1 MNRPSFSPDFSHQDH
16 HHSKSGRNSR
26 IAQILFI
33 LAAVGLIT
41 LYRNR
46 PQFSTLGITFV
57 SIVLEAFP
65 FMLFGAMMGGFVEV
79 FISKEKISRW
89 LPEQHW
95 WSVLIAAGLGVI
107 FPVCECAIVPVVR
120 RLLKKKVPLGAAVAF
135 LLGGPIVN
143 PLVAA
148 STAVAYYFDWLIVV
162 YRLVFGYL
170 IAVAVGLCVT
180 VFFTDKQVL
189 RPNAASGDSALHEGD
204 FQEGGHSADLKT
216 KLAQAVGHAA
226 HDFLDIGRFLI
237 IGAFVAGLVQT
248 LVPRQAFSVVMS
260 VPFLSI
266 LIMMGLAIV
275 LNLCSEA
282 DAFVAAS
289 FRFTPVPLSAQLAF
303 MVLGPMLDIKLLIM
317 YLTVFRKRAILLLAG
332 LTLSMVY
339 MSMLMLEMMIL

>member
-1 MNRPSFSPDFSHQDH
+1 MNRPAFNSVYSNQGHNHQ
-16 HHSKSGRNSR
+16 KSGRNSR
-26 IAQILFI
+26 IAQILF
-33 LAAVGLIT
+33 LLTAVSLIA

-79 FISKEKISRW
+79 FVSKEKISRW
-89 LPEQHW
+89 LPKQRV
-95 WSVLIAAGLGVI
+95 WSVCVAAGLGVV

-148 STAVAYYFDWLIVV
+148 STAVAYYFDWSVVV

-170 IAVAVGLCVT
+170 IAAAVGLCVT
-180 VFFTDKQVL
+180 VFFTEKKAL
-189 RPNAASGDSALHEGD
+189 RPDTAGDDSALYDGD
-204 FQEGGHSADLKT
+204 FQESSQSADLKT
-216 KLAQAVGHAA
+216 KLVQAVGHAA
-226 HDFLDIGRFLI
+226 HDFLDIGRFLVV
-237 IGAFVAGLVQT
+237 GAFVAGLAQT
-248 LVPRQAFSVVMS
+248 LVPRQAFAVVLS

-266 LIMMGLAIV
+266 LIMMGLAIA

-317 YLTVFRKRAILLLAG
+317 YLSVFRKRTILVLAG
-332 LTLSMVY
+332 LTVSMVY
-339 MSMLMLEMMIL
+339 LSMLMMEVIVL

>member
-1 MNRPSFSPDFSHQDH
+1 MNRPSFDSVFSHQDH
-16 HHSKSGRNSR
+16 YHQKGGRNSR
-26 IAQILFI
+26 IAQILFV
-33 LAAVGLIT
+33 LAAISLIA
-41 LYRNR
+41 LYRHQ

-65 FMLFGAMMGGFVEV
+65 FMLLGAMTGGFIEV
-79 FISKEKISRW
+79 FISRETISRW

-120 RLLKKKVPLGAAVAF
+120 RLLNKKVPLGAAVAF

-170 IAVAVGLCVT
+170 IAVSVGLCVT
-180 VFFTDKQVL
+180 VFLTDKKVL
-189 RPNAASGDSALHEGD
+189 RPNAAPDDSVLYEGD
-204 FQEGGHSADLKT
+204 FQQSGHSADLKA
-216 KLAQAVGHAA
+216 KLAQAAGHAA
-226 HDFLDIGRFLI
+226 HDFLDIGRFLV
-237 IGAFVAGLVQT
+237 IGAFVAGLTQT
-248 LVPRQAFSVVMS
+248 LVPRQAFAAVMS

-266 LIMMGLAIV
+266 LIMMVLAIV

-332 LTLSMVY
+332 LTSSMVY
-339 MSMLMLEMMIL
+339 VSMLMMEMMIL